1 MSLGYPHP
9 DFILPYL
16 SSRQY
21 SELIAYYIVEPFGC
35 ENDYKQTQLLA
46 QIACI
51 LANVHRDE
59 KKTMPFKP
67 SDFIPRS
74 ISKKKMKEL
83 EEAKAYAFIRKQ
95 KLVKGN

>member
-1 MSLGYPHP
+1 MGYPHP
-9 DFILPYL
+9 DFLLPLL

-21 SELIAYYIVEPFGC
+21 SELMAYYCVEPFGI
-35 ENDYKQTQLLA
+35 EYDYQQTQLLA

-59 KKTMPFKP
+59 KKSTAFKP
-67 SDFIPRS
+67 SDFIPRT

-83 EEAKAYAFIRKQ
+83 EEARAYTFIRKQ
-95 KLVKGN
+95 KLIKGK